1 MSRVVGAFWLPH
13 NPVMYAAPMAASEEQ
28 RERVSAAYAECA
40 RRLAELRPT
49 TLIIV
54 GNDHYILFGTECLP
68 RYLIGT
74 GDIRG
79 SLGSLPGL
87 DKLRVS
93 NNEELAGFIAQHG
106 FAHGFD
112 WSVARSFSVDHAISI
127 PHHLVVQPAQRALG
141 VELPCIPV
149 YLACAVDPYLSLQR
163 AAELGREIGEAVAAF
178 PGDERVVVI
187 GSGGLSH
194 WVGTA
199 EMGRVDEAFDH
210 EVLAHG
216 VAGDL
221 DALCAYRDEEIVERA
236 GNGAMEIRNLIC
248 ALAAVAE
255 PKGEVVA
262 YEPVEP
268 WVTGMG
274 FLAITPAQ

>member
-1 MSRVVGAFWLPH
+1 M
-13 NPVMYAAPMAASEEQ
+13 
-28 RERVSAAYAECA
+28 
-40 RRLAELRPT
+40 
-49 TLIIV
+49 
-54 GNDHYILFGTECLP
+54 
-68 RYLIGT
+68 
-74 GDIRG
+74 
-79 SLGSLPGL
+79 
-87 DKLRVS
+87 S
-93 NNEELAGFIAQHG
+93 NNEALVGFIAQHG

-112 WSVARSFSVDHAISI
+112 WAVARSFSVDHAISI
-127 PHHLVVQPAQRALG
+127 PHHLVAQRALG

-178 PGDERVVVI
+178 LGDERVVVI

-199 EMGRVDEAFDH
+199 EMGRVDEAFDR

-221 DALCAYRDEEIVERA
+221 DALCTYRDEEIVERA
-236 GNGAMEIRNLIC
+236 GNGTMEIRNLIC
-248 ALAAVAE
+248 ALAAVSA
-255 PKGEVVA
+255 PQDEVVA
-262 YEPVEP
+262 YESVES

-274 FLAITPAQ
+274 FLAVTPAQ